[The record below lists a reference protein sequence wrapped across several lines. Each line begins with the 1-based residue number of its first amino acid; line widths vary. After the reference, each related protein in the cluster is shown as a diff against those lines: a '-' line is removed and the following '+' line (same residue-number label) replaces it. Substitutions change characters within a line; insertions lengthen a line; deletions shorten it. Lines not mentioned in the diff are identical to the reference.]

1 MRGLRFHAPMVAGV
15 RVGMSRNEARDRKMK
30 RPQER
35 RFDAF
40 KLAASHGELK
50 GSIEP
55 GTLERLEDRIPDAI
69 ADAGGGWIDWAIRGA
84 ADEQGRPAIT
94 VSIAGTVP
102 LECQRCL
109 GLLEQPVEQSTTLL
123 LARNEA
129 DLLHLDEVSEHE
141 VVLANA
147 PLDPVALVEDEL
159 LLTLPF
165 APRHEANCDPASAV
179 AR

>member
-1 MRGLRFHAPMVAGV
+1 MRGLRFHAPRGRGAG
-15 RVGMSRNEARDRKMK
+15 GEAGGTGTGTLMK
-30 RPQER
+30 RPQDP

-40 KLAASHGELK
+40 KLAASKGELQ

-55 GTLERLEDRIPDAI
+55 GLLGRLEDRIADGIAKPD
-69 ADAGGGWIDWAIRGA
+69 GGRIDWSIRGA
-84 ADEQGRPAIT
+84 ADEHGRPAIT
-94 VSIAGTVP
+94 VSLQGTVP

-109 GLLEQPVEQSTTLL
+109 RLLDQLVQQSTTLL

-141 VVLANA
+141 VVLASA
-147 PLDPVALVEDEL
+147 PLDPIALVEDEL

-165 APRHEANCDPASAV
+165 APRHEASCSPAVTAGG
-179 AR
+179 

>member
-1 MRGLRFHAPMVAGV
+1 
-15 RVGMSRNEARDRKMK
+15 MK
-30 RPQER
+30 RPQDQ

-40 KLAASHGELK
+40 RLAATHGELK

-55 GTLERLEDRIPDAI
+55 GKLQRLDDRL
-69 ADAGGGWIDWAIRGA
+69 ADPSASGRIGWSIRGA

-94 VSIAGTVP
+94 VSIDGTVS
-102 LECQRCL
+102 LQCQRCL
-109 GLLEQPVEQSTTLL
+109 GLLQQPVQQSTTLL
-123 LARNEA
+123 LARDEA
-129 DLLHLDEVSEHE
+129 DLVHLDEVSEHE

-165 APRHEANCDPASAV
+165 APRHETSCGPPSL
-179 AR
+179 ARG

>member
-1 MRGLRFHAPMVAGV
+1 MR
-15 RVGMSRNEARDRKMK
+15 
-30 RPQER
+30 RPQGH

-40 KLAASHGELK
+40 RLAASQAELK

-55 GTLERLEDRIPDAI
+55 GALERLEDRIADELANGI
-69 ADAGGGWIDWAIRGA
+69 AASKGRIAWSIRGA

-94 VSIAGTVP
+94 VSIEGTVP

-109 GLLEQPVEQSTTLL
+109 GLLHQPVQQSTTLL
-123 LARNEA
+123 LARTEA
-129 DLLHLDEVSEHE
+129 ELLHLDEISEHE

-147 PLDPVALVEDEL
+147 PLDPVTLVEDEL

-165 APRHEANCDPASAV
+165 APRHEASCEPASV
-179 AR
+179 PAR

>member
-1 MRGLRFHAPMVAGV
+1 MR
-15 RVGMSRNEARDRKMK
+15 
-30 RPQER
+30 RPHDR

-55 GTLERLEDRIPDAI
+55 DTLERLEDRLADPT
-69 ADAGGGWIDWAIRGA
+69 ADAGGGRIDWSIRGD

-94 VSIAGTVP
+94 VSIEGTVP

-109 GLLEQPVEQSTTLL
+109 GLLEQPVQQSTMLL

-129 DLLHLDEVSEHE
+129 DLLHLDEASEHE
-141 VVLANA
+141 VVLADG

-165 APRHEANCDPASAV
+165 APRHEASCDAASAV

>member
-1 MRGLRFHAPMVAGV
+1 
-15 RVGMSRNEARDRKMK
+15 MK
-30 RPQER
+30 RPQDA

-40 KLAASHGELK
+40 KLAASQGELK

-55 GTLERLEDRIPDAI
+55 GRLERLEDRIAEETAE
-69 ADAGGGWIDWAIRGA
+69 ADGGRIDWSIRGA

-94 VSIAGTVP
+94 VSIEGTVP

-109 GLLEQPVEQSTTLL
+109 GVLDQPVQQSTMLL
-123 LARNEA
+123 LARDEA
-129 DLLHLDEVSEHE
+129 DLLHLDEASEHE

-165 APRHEANCDPASAV
+165 APRHEASCSPAGPAV
-179 AR
+179 R

>member
-1 MRGLRFHAPMVAGV
+1 
-15 RVGMSRNEARDRKMK
+15 MK
-30 RPQER
+30 RPRDR

-40 KLAASHGELK
+40 KLAASGGELK

-55 GTLERLEDRIPDAI
+55 GTLERLEDRI
-69 ADAGGGWIDWAIRGA
+69 ADATADGEGGRIDWSIRGA

-94 VSIAGTVP
+94 VSIEGTVP

-109 GLLEQPVEQSTTLL
+109 GLLEQPVQQSTTLL
-123 LARNEA
+123 LARSEP
-129 DLLHLDEVSEHE
+129 DLLRLDDVSEHE

-165 APRHEANCDPASAV
+165 APRHEGSCDPASAV

>member
-1 MRGLRFHAPMVAGV
+1 MPFTLHAPMVAGTKH
-15 RVGMSRNEARDRKMK
+15 GNEPVARMR
-30 RPQER
+30 RPQDQ

-40 KLAASHGELK
+40 RLAASHGELE
-50 GSIEP
+50 GLIEP
-55 GTLERLEDRIPDAI
+55 GTLERLEDRI
-69 ADAGGGWIDWAIRGA
+69 ADALADCCVGRIDWSIRGA
-84 ADEQGRPAIT
+84 ADEQGRPAII
-94 VSIAGTVP
+94 VSIEGTVP

-109 GLLEQPVEQSTTLL
+109 GLLDQPVQQSTTLL
-123 LARNEA
+123 LARSQA

-165 APRHEANCDPASAV
+165 APRHEAGCGPASV
-179 AR
+179 AAR

>member
-1 MRGLRFHAPMVAGV
+1 MRRLQ
-15 RVGMSRNEARDRKMK
+15 D
-30 RPQER
+30 QL
-35 RFDAF
+35 FDAF
-40 KLAASHGELK
+40 RLAPSHGELT

-55 GTLERLEDRIPDAI
+55 GVLERLEDRI
-69 ADAGGGWIDWAIRGA
+69 ADKSFHSSRGRIDWSIRGA

-109 GLLEQPVEQSTTLL
+109 GLLDQPVQQSTTLL

-165 APRHEANCDPASAV
+165 APRHDASCGPASA
-179 AR
+179 AAI

>member
-1 MRGLRFHAPMVAGV
+1 MVAGT
-15 RVGMSRNEARDRKMK
+15 K
-30 RPQER
+30 

-40 KLAASHGELK
+40 RLAASHGALA
-50 GSIEP
+50 GSVEP
-55 GTLERLEDRIPDAI
+55 GTLERLEDRIAE
-69 ADAGGGWIDWAIRGA
+69 ALASTGAGRIDWSILGG

-94 VSIAGTVP
+94 VAIEGTVP
-102 LECQRCL
+102 LQCQRCL
-109 GLLEQPVEQSTTLL
+109 GPLDQAVEQSTTLL

-129 DLLHLDEVSEHE
+129 ELLRLDESSEHE

-165 APRHEANCDPASAV
+165 APRHDASCGPASV
-179 AR
+179 AAR

>member
-1 MRGLRFHAPMVAGV
+1 MR
-15 RVGMSRNEARDRKMK
+15 
-30 RPQER
+30 RPQDQ

-40 KLAASHGELK
+40 KLAASHSELK

-55 GTLERLEDRIPDAI
+55 DTLERLEDRIADAL
-69 ADAGGGWIDWAIRGA
+69 AGAGGGWIDWSIRGA

-94 VSIAGTVP
+94 VSIEGSVP

-109 GLLEQPVEQSTTLL
+109 GLLEQPVQQSTMLL

-129 DLLHLDEVSEHE
+129 ELLHLDEVSEHE

-147 PLDPVALVEDEL
+147 PLDPIALVEDEL

-165 APRHEANCDPASAV
+165 APRHEASCDPASAI

>member
-1 MRGLRFHAPMVAGV
+1 MGRSQG
-15 RVGMSRNEARDRKMK
+15 
-30 RPQER
+30 Q

-40 KLAASHGELK
+40 RLAASQGELK
-50 GSIEP
+50 GTIAP
-55 GTLERLEDRIPDAI
+55 DTLERLEDRLPDATADGTGDSKGRI
-69 ADAGGGWIDWAIRGA
+69 AWSIRGA

-94 VSIAGTVP
+94 VSIEGTVP

-109 GLLEQPVEQSTTLL
+109 GLLDQPVRQSTTLL

-129 DLLHLDEVSEHE
+129 DLLHLDEISEHE

-147 PLDPVALVEDEL
+147 PLDPVTLVEDEL

-165 APRHEANCDPASAV
+165 APRHEASCDPASAP

>member
-1 MRGLRFHAPMVAGV
+1 MR
-15 RVGMSRNEARDRKMK
+15 
-30 RPQER
+30 RPQGH

-40 KLAASHGELK
+40 RLAASHGELK

-55 GTLERLEDRIPDAI
+55 GALERLEDQI
-69 ADAGGGWIDWAIRGA
+69 ADAMANGIAHSKGRIAWSIRGA

-94 VSIAGTVP
+94 VSLEGTVP

-109 GLLEQPVEQSTTLL
+109 GLLDQPVQQSTTLL

-129 DLLHLDEVSEHE
+129 ELLQLDEISEHE

-147 PLDPVALVEDEL
+147 PLDPVTLVEDEL

-165 APRHEANCDPASAV
+165 APRHEASCEPASAP